1 MTHIFV
7 GRNGNRYE
15 IRIQGHADYA
25 KQGDDIV
32 CAAISALSYTL
43 MQSLLEAEEAGII
56 RGLQQCLDRGDIR
69 AGYESIHHGT
79 AGTILNTILCGFRM
93 VEERYPENCEVILE
107 DRGVGEK

>member
-1 MTHIFV
+1 MTQIFV
-7 GRNGNRYE
+7 GRSGNWYE

-25 KQGDDIV
+25 KQGNDIV

-56 RGLQQCLDRGDIR
+56 RGLQQCLEQGDIR

-93 VEERYPENCEVILE
+93 IEERYPENCKAIFE